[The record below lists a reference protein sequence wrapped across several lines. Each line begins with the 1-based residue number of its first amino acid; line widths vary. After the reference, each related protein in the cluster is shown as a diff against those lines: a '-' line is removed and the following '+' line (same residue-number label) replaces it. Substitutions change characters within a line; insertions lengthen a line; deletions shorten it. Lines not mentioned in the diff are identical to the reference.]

1 MTATPL
7 LQRSKTIGV
16 MGSGKQPWIE
26 LTAPL
31 GHALAVAGY
40 HLLTGGGQ
48 GVMWSVSEAFCAV
61 PQRVGRSIG
70 VVPTQAIECNDNE
83 TLIAENGHAVVGKG
97 YRPLPGYPNPFA
109 EIAIVSPLPRHLPD
123 APPGTLSRNSI
134 NVLSSDVIVAL
145 PGSHGTRD
153 EVRLAVQYGK
163 PVILFGESE
172 HFADLPAT
180 LTRTT
185 SLDAVMAFIRTAQ

>member
-1 MTATPL
+1 MMAPQL
-7 LQRSKTIGV
+7 PQRAKTIGV
-16 MGSGKQPWIE
+16 MGSGKQPWTE
-26 LTAPL
+26 LAAPL

-48 GVMWSVSEAFCAV
+48 GVMFSVSEAFCAV
-61 PQRVGRSIG
+61 PQRLGRSIG
-70 VVPTQAIECNDNE
+70 VVPTEAIERHDDAIDG
-83 TLIAENGHAVVGKG
+83 IAIAQVDVGKG
-97 YRPLPGYPNPFA
+97 YRPLPGYPNPFV
-109 EIAIVSPLPRHLPD
+109 EITIVSPLPRHLPD
-123 APPGTLSRNSI
+123 AAPGTLSRNSI

-172 HFADLPAT
+172 HFADLPAA
-180 LTRTT
+180 LARTT